1 MPLPAVPRLVGG
13 PHRRKAPLREEERM
27 VGSRRARLRP
37 RELVLYTRARCGVC
51 RIAEARVR
59 REVRLIAPWR
69 RPSVRLVDVDA
80 DPEGEGLADRYGV
93 RVPVV
98 VLDGIELSELELSP
112 GVVRRALRRRAS
124 GARRASGGDA
134 S

>member
-1 MPLPAVPRLVGG
+1 MPLVAVPRLVGG
-13 PHRRKAPLREEERM
+13 PRRRKAPPREEERM

-51 RIAEARVR
+51 RIAEARVQ
-59 REVRLIAPWR
+59 REVRLTVPWR

-80 DPEGEGLADRYGV
+80 DPEGEGLADLYGV

-98 VLDGIELSELELSP
+98 VLDDVELSELELAS
-112 GVVRRALRRRAS
+112 GIVRRALRRGAS
-124 GARRASGGDA
+124 GARRASRGDA
-134 S
+134 

>member
-1 MPLPAVPRLVGG
+1 
-13 PHRRKAPLREEERM
+13 M

-37 RELVLYTRARCGVC
+37 RELVVYTRARCGVC
-51 RIAEARVR
+51 RIAEARVQ
-59 REVRLIAPWR
+59 REVRLTVPWR

-98 VLDGIELSELELSP
+98 VLDGVELSELELAP
-112 GVVRRALRRRAS
+112 GIVRRALRRGAS
-124 GARRASGGDA
+124 GARRESGGDA
-134 S
+134 